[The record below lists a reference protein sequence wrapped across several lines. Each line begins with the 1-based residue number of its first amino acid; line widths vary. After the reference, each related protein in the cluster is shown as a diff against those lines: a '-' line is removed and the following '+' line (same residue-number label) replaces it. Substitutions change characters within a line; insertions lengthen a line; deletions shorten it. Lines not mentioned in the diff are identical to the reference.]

1 MKNKFLFL
9 DGRFGMEPLF
19 PIKDDEISTVH
30 KYYRSF
36 LDTSLHTLDDI
47 TWNDLDLDTIYRNMN
62 ATYSGAGDFMLYG
75 MLRQPC
81 LTNESL
87 HQRLTVMNWARNE
100 VEERD
105 AVIHHLYG
113 AGKRYE
119 DDLEQ
124 PFQHDYSNSSRQ
136 YRSRALVYSMF
147 ISAAFA
153 FLMPMPFAVIAGVL
167 LIYNIFRSFILHKQ
181 LENEMDSLV
190 YMLSHIETVHQLAAE
205 PFTGLPGLKKHLEEL
220 SEAMH
225 DVHARRSLDYF
236 EKSSSTL
243 NFLFQSE
250 SIYYDK
256 YAKAIYERQ
265 DIVRDIFQTIGTLDA
280 CIAAASYQDY
290 AHASDN
296 VLLSEEGRFIDAT
309 DMIHPLLENP
319 VSNHVDIHENRL
331 ITGSN
336 ATGKSTYLKMIAINA
351 IFAQSFHFVFAKQ
364 YRASYFKIATSMTLH
379 DDLFQNESTFVAE
392 VKSLHSLLELCH
404 DDIPALCMVDE
415 ILRGTN
421 TLERI
426 AASSAILH
434 QFAQSNCI
442 CLGATHDIE
451 LTHILEKDY
460 QNYHFTEKMEK
471 DKMVFDYKIH
481 RGPTST
487 RNAISLLKILGY
499 QSDLIDQAKARLN
512 HFEQQGEWETIAS

>member
-1 MKNKFLFL
+1 MKNSFVFL

-19 PIKDDEISTVH
+19 PIKDDEIAVVH
-30 KYYRSF
+30 KHYSAF
-36 LDTSLHTLDDI
+36 IDKNLHTLDDI
-47 TWNDLDLDTIYRNMN
+47 TWNDLDLNTIYRNMN

-81 LTNESL
+81 LSDEALT
-87 HQRLTVMNWARNE
+87 HRLTVMNWARNE

-105 AVIHHLYG
+105 AVIHHLYN
-113 AGKRYE
+113 AGKRYAN
-119 DDLEQ
+119 DLEQ
-124 PFQHDYSNSSRQ
+124 PFDHDSSNTKRQ

-147 ISAAFA
+147 LSAALA
-153 FLMPMPFAVIAGVL
+153 FFMPMPFAILAGVL
-167 LIYNIFRSFILHKQ
+167 LIYNIFRSFILHKR
-181 LENEMDSLV
+181 LEKEMDSLV
-190 YMLSHIETVHQLAAE
+190 YMLSHIETIHRLADE
-205 PFTGLPGLKKHLEEL
+205 PFTGLPKLKEHIEEL
-220 SEAMH
+220 SESMH
-225 DVHARRSLDYF
+225 DVHTKRSLDYF

-256 YAKAIYERQ
+256 FAKAIFERQ
-265 DIVRDIFQTIGTLDA
+265 DIVREIFKTIGTIDA

-290 AHASDN
+290 AHASGN
-296 VLLSEEGRFIDAT
+296 VTLSGEGRFIDAV
-309 DMIHPLLENP
+309 DMIHPLLQNP

-336 ATGKSTYLKMIAINA
+336 ATGKSTYLKMIAVNA
-351 IFAQSFHFVFAKQ
+351 ILAQSFHFVFAKQ
-364 YRASYFKIATSMTLH
+364 YHASYFKIATSMTLH
-379 DDLFQNESTFVAE
+379 DDLFQNESTFVVE
-392 VKSLHSLLELCH
+392 VKSLHALLELCH
-404 DDIPALCMVDE
+404 GDTPALCMVDE

-421 TLERI
+421 TQERI

-451 LTHILEKDY
+451 LTHILENDFK
-460 QNYHFTEKMEK
+460 NYHFTEKMDQ
-471 DKMVFDYKIH
+471 DKMLFDYKIH
-481 RGPTST
+481 RGPTTT

-499 QSDLIDQAKARLN
+499 RSDLIEHAKSRLTT
-512 HFEQQGEWETIAS
+512 FEQQGEWETIA